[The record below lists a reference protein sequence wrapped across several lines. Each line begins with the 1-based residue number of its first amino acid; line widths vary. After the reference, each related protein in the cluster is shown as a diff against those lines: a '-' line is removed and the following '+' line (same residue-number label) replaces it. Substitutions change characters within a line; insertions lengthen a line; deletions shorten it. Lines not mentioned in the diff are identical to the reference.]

1 MTSEAG
7 VLRSAGSLADV
18 ARAAARAAAVA
29 LPSDRTSDEA
39 SDPATLAAADE
50 LRNLATVGAALAA
63 AAAARTESRGA
74 HARTDFPDTDPA
86 PARPLRP
93 RRPCGGLTPAD
104 ARFPQQFR
112 GF

>member
-1 MTSEAG
+1 MTAEAG

-18 ARAAARAAAVA
+18 ARAAGWAAAVA

-39 SDPATLAAADE
+39 PDPATFAAADE

-86 PARPLRP
+86 QRVRYVHGGPAA
-93 RRPCGGLTPAD
+93 G
-104 ARFPQQFR
+104 
-112 GF
+112 